1 MNIFDSYDNKDA
13 LMRDI
18 ESEITEETN
27 DDGATVFRL
36 QNKVADALK
45 AKFEAEVK
53 NAKSQ
58 REKKQD
64 AEAKLQEL
72 TQLREKDLLEL
83 EELRKANPKELKVML
98 QRYVDETTSAKERI
112 HALERELEPLREQN
126 AAFKAREIREK
137 IENELVS
144 NAVKMNC
151 CETALRDVKRLAP
164 MFKLNDAGVA
174 TTDDGKLV
182 VEVLQEEI
190 EKSPHWLKR
199 SQSANASPSAT
210 GVSSE
215 AKFRDALKGSS
226 FLDVINNAPR
236 QKTGGNGGF

>member
-1 MNIFDSYDNKDA
+1 MNIFDGYEKKED
-13 LMRDI
+13 LLRDI

-27 DDGATVFRL
+27 ESGATVFRL
-36 QNKVADALK
+36 QNKIADALK
-45 AKFEAEVK
+45 AKFDAEVK

-58 REKKQD
+58 REKKQE
-64 AEAKLQEL
+64 AESKLAEL

-83 EELRKANPKELKVML
+83 EELRKANPKELKTTL
-98 QRYVDETTSAKERI
+98 QRYVDETTRAKDRI
-112 HALERELEPLREQN
+112 TALEKELEPLREQN
-126 AAFKAREIREK
+126 AQFKAREIREK

-164 MFKLNDAGVA
+164 MFHLNDAGVA
-174 TTDDGKLV
+174 VTDDGKLV
-182 VEVLQEEI
+182 VEILQDEI

-199 SQSANASPSAT
+199 SQSANASPSSV

-215 AKFRDALKGSS
+215 ARFREALKGKS
-226 FLDVINNAPR
+226 FADVISNAPR
-236 QKTGGNGGF
+236 QKTGF

>member
-1 MNIFDSYDNKDA
+1 MNIFDGYESKEA

-27 DDGATVFRL
+27 DSGATVFRL
-36 QNKVADALK
+36 QNKIADALK
-45 AKFEAEVK
+45 AKFDAEVK

-58 REKKQD
+58 REKKQE
-64 AEAKLQEL
+64 AESKLAEL

-83 EELRKANPKELKVML
+83 EELRKANPKELKTTL
-98 QRYVDETTSAKERI
+98 QRYVDETTRAKDRI
-112 HALERELEPLREQN
+112 SALEKELEPLREQN
-126 AAFKAREIREK
+126 AQFKAREIREK

-164 MFKLNDAGVA
+164 MFHLNDAGVA
-174 TTDDGKLV
+174 VTDDGKLV
-182 VEVLQEEI
+182 VEILQDEI

-199 SQSANASPSAT
+199 SQSANASPSAV
-210 GVSSE
+210 GVSTE
-215 AKFRDALKGSS
+215 ARFREALKGKS
-226 FLDVINNAPR
+226 FADVISNAPR
-236 QKTGGNGGF
+236 QKTGF

>member
-1 MNIFDSYDNKDA
+1 MNIFDSYDNKEA

-27 DDGATVFRL
+27 DEGATIFRL

-45 AKFEAEVK
+45 AKFDAEVK

-64 AEAKLQEL
+64 AEAKLAEL

-83 EELRKANPKELKVML
+83 EELRKANPKELKTTL

-112 HALERELEPLREQN
+112 QALEKELQPLREQN

-137 IENELVS
+137 IENELVT
-144 NAVKMNC
+144 NAIKMNC

-199 SQSANASPSAT
+199 SQSANASPSAA
-210 GVSSE
+210 GMSSE
-215 AKFRDALKGSS
+215 AKFREALKGKS
-226 FLDVINNAPR
+226 FIDVLENAPR
-236 QKTGGNGGF
+236 MNMKTGGF